1 LKIGGEKMLINLIY
15 PKVCG
20 MCGEISKNDI
30 CNKCKVKIKKWQQN
44 KKHIYLTK
52 NFDTHMYIFDYQ
64 DIIRQRILQY
74 KFKENTYIYR
84 SFVKII
90 LNDKKICGFL
100 KNYDIIIPVP
110 ISKQRKRA
118 RGYNQSEL
126 IAKEISKKIDNL
138 AFRSDILFK
147 TKNIVPQS
155 SLDKEK
161 RGQNIKGAYC
171 VKNAKF
177 VQNKKIL
184 LLDDIFT
191 TGSTVNECSR
201 VLKLEGTKEIGVLT
215 LAKD

>member
-1 LKIGGEKMLINLIY
+1 
-15 PKVCG
+15 
-20 MCGEISKNDI
+20 MCGEISQKDI

-64 DIIRQRILQY
+64 DMIRQKILQY
-74 KFKENTYIYR
+74 KFKEKTYLYR

-110 ISKQRKRA
+110 ISRQRKRE

-126 IAKEISKKIDNL
+126 IAKEISKQTEGLEFKNN
-138 AFRSDILFK
+138 ILFK
-147 TKNIVPQS
+147 IKNTAPQS
-155 SLDKEK
+155 LLDKEK

-171 VKNAKF
+171 VKKVNA

-184 LLDDIFT
+184 LFDDIFT
-191 TGSTVNECSR
+191 TGNTVNECSR